1 MTHFNM
7 EQITEQPD
15 KIYVEIDHRFNVAI
29 VRKDVGM
36 ELRVYPRSGGEL
48 WDFPFVVF
56 EVDESEVN
64 ALEVADGLNPTSENG
79 GDQ

>member
-1 MTHFNM
+1 MTHFIM
-7 EQITEQPD
+7 EQVTEQSD
-15 KIYVEIDHRFNVAI
+15 TIYVEIDHRFNVAI
-29 VRKDVGM
+29 VRNDTGM

-64 ALEVADGLNPTSENG
+64 ALEAADGLNLTSGNG
-79 GDQ
+79 GNQ